1 MDASVSEWLWWSI
14 LETSSDLSKIPA
26 FMKYCKEQI
35 IMQRD
40 DPHIIELE
48 GLEMQKMDSQWIEL
62 KE

>member
-1 MDASVSEWLWWSI
+1 
-14 LETSSDLSKIPA
+14 
-26 FMKYCKEQI
+26 MKYCKEQI

-48 GLEMQKMDSQWIEL
+48 GLEMQKMDTQWIEL